1 MRAVSESRPRR
12 CFPRAFRPEVNVGE
26 LLLGIDIGTYSSKG
40 VLCRSDGD
48 VVADARREHEL
59 SVPQPG
65 YAEQDADTVWW
76 ADFAAIA
83 RELTSRIPA
92 GDHLAAVAASAI
104 GPCLLPIDS
113 DDRPLRP
120 GILYGVD
127 VRATEQIAELEG
139 RYGRDALFALGGM
152 RLTSQ
157 AIGPKLLW
165 LRQHEPEVWRR
176 ATRFHTASSYLVLRL
191 TGRHVIDRHT
201 ASHFNPLIDL
211 ERLEWDDRYAD
222 GIAPI
227 EQLPELAWSDEIAGE
242 VTPDA
247 ASTTG
252 IPAGTPVACGTVDA
266 LAEAVSV
273 GAVRPGDLMLMY
285 GSTAFLIL
293 VTDGPRTHPDLWV
306 TAGAFSGQHAMA
318 AGMSTTGS
326 ATTWFR
332 DQLAGELRSET
343 SGGYARLVEE
353 AGRTPPGAN
362 GLLFLPY
369 LSGERTPLH
378 DPDARGVIAG
388 LSLAH
393 SRGDLYRALL
403 EGTGFGIRN
412 IIDTLRASGAP
423 IERVV
428 AVGGGATSRLW
439 LEIISSAANISQLL
453 PARTVGASY
462 GDAFIAGLAS
472 GVVDGLDA
480 LGRDW
485 VRIEDRVDPDLAIA
499 GTYDQLYPIFGDL
512 YHGSRDAVHALAR
525 WQRPSRGI
533 VAKAAESRPG
543 KA

>member
-1 MRAVSESRPRR
+1 MGA
-12 CFPRAFRPEVNVGE
+12 

-40 VLCRSDGD
+40 VLCRPDGE
-48 VVADARREHEL
+48 VVADARRDHEL

-65 YAEQDADTVWW
+65 WAEQDADTVWW
-76 ADFAAIA
+76 ADFASLA
-83 RELTSRIPA
+83 RELTGRIPA
-92 GDHLAAVAASAI
+92 GDRLAGVAASAI
-104 GPCLLPIDS
+104 GPCLLPVDEGN
-113 DDRPLRP
+113 RPLRP

-127 VRATEQIAELEG
+127 VRAGEQIAELEA
-139 RYGRDALFALGGM
+139 RYGREALFALGGM

-165 LRQHEPEVWRR
+165 LRQHEPDVWRR
-176 ATRFHTASSYLVLRL
+176 ASRFHTASSYLVLRL

-211 ERLEWDDRYAD
+211 GRIEWDDRYAD
-222 GIAPI
+222 GIAEI
-227 EQLPELAWSDEIAGE
+227 ERLPELAWSDEIVGE
-242 VTPDA
+242 VGADA
-247 ASTTG
+247 ATETG

-293 VTDGPRTHPDLWV
+293 VTDGPRTHPDLWA
-306 TAGAFSGQHAMA
+306 TAGAFRGQQAMA

-326 ATTWFR
+326 ATTWLR
-332 DQLAGELRSET
+332 DHLAGDVRAEAG
-343 SGGYARLVEE
+343 GGYGLLADE
-353 AGRTPPGAN
+353 AASRPAGAN

-393 SRGDLYRALL
+393 TRGDLYRALL
-403 EGTGFGIRN
+403 EGTGFGLRHIV
-412 IIDTLRASGAP
+412 DTMRASGAP

-428 AVGGGATSRLW
+428 AVGGGTTSRLW
-439 LEIISSAANISQLL
+439 LEIISAAADVSQLV

-462 GDAFIAGLAS
+462 GDAFIAGLATDLV
-472 GVVDGLDA
+472 GGLDA
-480 LGRDW
+480 LDRDW
-485 VRIEDRVDPDLAIA
+485 VRIADRVDPDPALVA
-499 GTYDQLYPIFGDL
+499 TYDRLYPLFGEL
-512 YHGSRDAVHALAR
+512 YRGSRETVHALSR
-525 WQRPSRGI
+525 WQRGSTIEGPPATS
-533 VAKAAESRPG
+533 AAAASARVE
-543 KA
+543 A